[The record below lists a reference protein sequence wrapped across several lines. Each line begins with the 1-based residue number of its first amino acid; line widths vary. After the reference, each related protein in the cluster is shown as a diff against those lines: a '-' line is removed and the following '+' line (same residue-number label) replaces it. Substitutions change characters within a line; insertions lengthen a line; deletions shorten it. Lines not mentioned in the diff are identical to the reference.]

1 MFIVGARPFGQVL
14 RTAAA
19 AFIAAAAVASCASGG
34 TSGGASGGS
43 AGSTSGETSRISELI
58 EQVEAV
64 SASPS
69 EPTANSRIATTATP
83 PSAAP
88 TSEADT
94 ASAASTNA
102 TTPAPGDATAATAD
116 LETAPTRDLVN
127 DGIVDSVEIEAANPV
142 SIRIPSIE
150 VEAPIIGLGLRDDG
164 AIEIPAKTDETG
176 WWRGGPEPGEPGPSV
191 ILGHVDSR
199 VGPAVF
205 YRLRELKAGDE
216 VYIDREDGTTV
227 TYIVESSESHGKDTF
242 PTDAV
247 YGATEQPTLR
257 LVTCGGDFDFNE
269 RSYLDNLI
277 VFASIA

>member
-19 AFIAAAAVASCASGG
+19 AFIVAAAVASCTSGG
-34 TSGGASGGS
+34 TSGRASGGTAS
-43 AGSTSGETSRISELI
+43 STSGETSRISELI

-83 PSAAP
+83 ASPAP

-102 TTPAPGDATAATAD
+102 AATAILD
-116 LETAPTRDLVN
+116 TAPTRDMVN

-142 SIRIPSIE
+142 TIRIPSIE

-176 WWRGGPEPGEPGPSV
+176 WWRGGPEPGERGPAV
-191 ILGHVDSR
+191 ILGHVDSW

-205 YRLRELKAGDE
+205 FRLRELKAGDE